1 LCYIQF
7 EKKTTFK
14 NEIKARVK
22 SVFIN
27 FLIVLNFEI
36 LLFDGDVDGDIDVIY
51 NCLCPVICF
60 CPENT
65 YQ

>member
-1 LCYIQF
+1 M
-7 EKKTTFK
+7 
-14 NEIKARVK
+14 
-22 SVFIN
+22 
-27 FLIVLNFEI
+27 IVLNFEI
-36 LLFDGDVDGDIDVIY
+36 LLFDGDIDVIY